1 MESLRKISAVDLLP
15 AHEKR
20 LLMTMD
26 EIIERALRQAGIFPP
41 SVLDSHYGDKT
52 EMSRAEIIV
61 KR

>member
-1 MESLRKISAVDLLP
+1 MDSAVDLLP

-41 SVLDSHYGDKT
+41 SVMDNQLRRQDRNEQGRNHR
-52 EMSRAEIIV
+52 EEP
-61 KR
+61 